1 MLCPPRADLY
11 SLKFVQGKMENQKFK
26 NRLSE
31 EISPYLLQHANNPVD
46 WHPWGPEA
54 LAIARK
60 EGKPIFL
67 SIGYSSCHWCH
78 VMAHE
83 SFENE
88 ETARIMNELFVNIKV
103 DREERPDIDAI
114 YMKAVILMN
123 GHGGWPM
130 SVFLTPDQEP
140 YFGGTYF
147 PPAPKYN
154 RPGFPQ
160 ILQEASDLYRNQKT
174 QLQSRSKKLLENM
187 NKSSLSPRTDPSPVR
202 QLITRTVELQAE
214 RFDETHG
221 GFGSGMKFPEPMLY
235 SLLLRH
241 WFHSESNDA
250 LMMADKSLTKMAEGG
265 IYDQLG
271 GGFHRYSTDRKWLA
285 PHFEKML
292 YDNALLAKLYLESF
306 QATKQEVYQRIPEG
320 IFDYVRREM
329 TAPEGGFY
337 SSQDADTEGSEGTYF
352 LWDMKEVLDLL
363 GPRNAKVFSRAY
375 GITATGNFERRNILH
390 VKDSLEKISKE
401 EGIPIFEVDHIVKTG
416 KKALFDVREQRS
428 QPGRDDK
435 ILTGWNGL
443 MITALATG
451 YSVLRQQR
459 ALDAAVQCGEF
470 IWKNMWIESALFR
483 VFKEGEV
490 RVNGCLEDYAY
501 LLEGFLALYE
511 ASFNTIWLERSTQ
524 LASTMIA
531 KLWDEKS
538 GGFFISDND
547 ALVARLKNPEDEA
560 VPSGNA
566 VAAMSLSKLGHLT
579 GKPIFAEKGRATV
592 QAFRDEIEHRPTA
605 FCGLLAALDFQESSQ
620 LEIVLA
626 GDIEDPV
633 YKELLE
639 VVTKDYR
646 PQKLVA
652 GYRGEESV
660 RWIPWMEGRKEIAGK
675 PTVYVCK
682 GQTCHPPVHTAE
694 ALDNLLGPPPRIQI
708 NIFDEE
714 KKIKDMQS
722 REQDQFLNAMSSIF
736 KYSGLGKK

>member
-1 MLCPPRADLY
+1 MGSFIQLNL
-11 SLKFVQGKMENQKFK
+11 FVEKMETKKFK

-31 EISPYLLQHANNPVD
+31 EISPYLLQHASNPVD

-54 LAIARK
+54 LAKAK
-60 EGKPIFL
+60 QEDKPIFL

-88 ETARIMNELFVNIKV
+88 ETAGIMNELFINIKV

-114 YMKAVILMN
+114 YMKSVILMN

-130 SVFLTPDQEP
+130 SVFLTPDQQP
-140 YFGGTYF
+140 YSGGTYF
-147 PPAPKYN
+147 PPVPKYN

-160 ILQEASDLYRNQKT
+160 ILQQASDLYHNQKA
-174 QLQSRSKKLLENM
+174 QLQSRSKRLLENI
-187 NKSSLSPRTDPSPVR
+187 NTPPVTPRVEPSSAH
-202 QLITRTVELQAE
+202 QLISKTAKMMAE

-221 GFGSGMKFPEPMLY
+221 GFGSGMKFPEPMVH

-241 WFHSESNDA
+241 WFHAESNDA
-250 LMMADKSLTKMAEGG
+250 LMMTDKSLTKMAEGG
-265 IYDQLG
+265 VYDQLG
-271 GGFHRYSTDRKWLA
+271 GGFHRYSTDRQWLA

-292 YDNALLAKLYLESF
+292 YDNALLAKLYLECF
-306 QATKQEVYQRIPEG
+306 QATKQEIYQRIPME
-320 IFDYVRREM
+320 IFDYILREM
-329 TAPEGGFY
+329 TSPEGGFY
-337 SSQDADTEGSEGTYF
+337 SSQDADTEGVEGTYF

-363 GPRNAKVFSRAY
+363 GPRNAKVFARAY
-375 GITATGNFERRNILH
+375 GITAAGNFERRNILH
-390 VKDSLEKISKE
+390 VNDALEKISKE
-401 EGIPIFEVDHIVKTG
+401 EDIPIFEVDHIVKTG

-428 QPGRDDK
+428 KPGRDDK

-451 YSVLRQQR
+451 YSVLREKR
-459 ALDAAVQCGEF
+459 TLDAAVQCGDF
-470 IWKNMWIESALFR
+470 IWQTMWVPGALFR
-483 VFKEGEV
+483 VFKEGQV

-511 ASFNTIWLERSTQ
+511 ASFNTVWLERSTA
-524 LASTMIA
+524 LADAMIA
-531 KLWDEKS
+531 RLWDEKS

-560 VPSGNA
+560 IPSGNA
-566 VAAMSLSKLGHLT
+566 VAAMSLSRLGHLT
-579 GKPIFAEKGRATV
+579 GKPIYTEKGKATV

-605 FCGLLAALDFQESSQ
+605 FCGLLAALNFQESSQ

-626 GDIEDPV
+626 GEPGDPV
-633 YKELLE
+633 YKEMLE
-639 VVTKDYR
+639 VITKDYR
-646 PQKLVA
+646 PQKIVA
-652 GYRGEESV
+652 RYQGEESV
-660 RWIPWMEGRKEIAGK
+660 RWVPWLAGRKEIAGQ

-682 GQTCHPPVHTAE
+682 DQTCHPPVHSAE

>member
-1 MLCPPRADLY
+1 
-11 SLKFVQGKMENQKFK
+11 MENREFK

-31 EISPYLLQHANNPVD
+31 EISPYLLQHAGNPVD
-46 WHPWGPEA
+46 WYPWGPEA
-54 LAIARK
+54 LEKAKK
-60 EGKPIFL
+60 EDKPIFV

-88 ETARIMNELFVNIKV
+88 ETAGIMNELFVNIKV

-114 YMKAVILMN
+114 YMKSVVLMN

-160 ILQEASDLYRNQKT
+160 ILQQASDQYHNQKA
-174 QLQSRSKKLLENM
+174 QLQSRANRLLESIR
-187 NKSSLSPRTDPSPVR
+187 KPPPTPRTDPSPAH
-202 QLITRTVELQAE
+202 QLISKTVELLAE
-214 RFDETHG
+214 RFDETYG
-221 GFGSGMKFPEPMLY
+221 GFGSGMKFPEPMVY
-235 SLLLRH
+235 SLFLRH
-241 WFHSESNDA
+241 WFQSESNNPI
-250 LMMADKSLTKMAEGG
+250 MMADKSLTKMAEGG
-265 IYDQLG
+265 VYDQLG

-292 YDNALLAKLYLESF
+292 YDNALMAKLYLEGF
-306 QATKQEVYQRIPEG
+306 QATKQEIYQRIPGE
-320 IFDYVRREM
+320 IFDYVLREM
-329 TAPEGGFY
+329 TSPEGGFY
-337 SSQDADTEGSEGTYF
+337 SSQDADTEGGEGNYF

-375 GITATGNFERRNILH
+375 GVTSIGNFEHRNILH
-390 VKDSLEKISKE
+390 IKEALEKISKE
-401 EGIPIFEVDHIVKTG
+401 EDIPIFEVDHIVKTG
-416 KKALFDVREQRS
+416 KKALFDVREKRS
-428 QPGRDDK
+428 KPGRDEK

-451 YSVLRQQR
+451 YSLFREER
-459 ALDAAVQCGEF
+459 ILEAAVHCGEF
-470 IWKNMWIESALFR
+470 IWKNLWQDGALFR
-483 VFKEGEV
+483 VFKEGQV

-511 ASFNTIWLERSTQ
+511 ASFNTVWLERSTE
-524 LASTMIA
+524 LADVMIA
-531 KLWDEKS
+531 KLWDEES
-538 GGFFISDND
+538 GGFFISGND

-560 VPSGNA
+560 IPSGNA
-566 VAAMSLSKLGHLT
+566 VAAMNLFRLGGLT
-579 GKPIFAEKGRATV
+579 GKSIYLEKGRQTV
-592 QAFRDEIEHRPTA
+592 QAFRDEMEHRPAA
-605 FCGLLAALDFQESSQ
+605 FCGMLAALGFQESSPV
-620 LEIVLA
+620 EIVLA
-626 GDIEDPV
+626 GDTADPV

-639 VVTKDYR
+639 VVYKDYR
-646 PQKLVA
+646 PNKLVA
-652 GYRGEESV
+652 GYRGEKSV
-660 RWIPWMEGRKEIAGK
+660 RWVPWMEGRKEIAGK
-675 PTVYVCK
+675 PTAYVCK
-682 GQTCHPPVHTAE
+682 DQTCHPPVHTAE
-694 ALDNLLGPPPRIQI
+694 ALDNLLGRPPPIQI

-714 KKIKDMQS
+714 KKIKDIQS